1 MIRGLRLGAA
11 ALVLLCVAYGGW
23 AQDIPKGVLQAP
35 DMEFG
40 WNLQSQWDAIDGEP
54 NIIRADN
61 WRCPDGRP
69 VTDIHWWGSYY
80 FNTGASNPVQTFE
93 VSIYADNNPSG
104 NLPGT
109 LLYRETFDSASLNE
123 TSVGFDTQ
131 GEEVFQYTAYLKDS
145 FEQTAGEVYWL
156 SIVALTEASE
166 RWPMWGWHTASA
178 EDLNDDELLGSAQ
191 STKDPTLI
199 DGSHGGN
206 VANPWQD
213 AEYEMAFE
221 LTTIPEPS
229 IVALVGL
236 GMFALWTRFRRR

>member
-1 MIRGLRLGAA
+1 MNRGLRLGAA
-11 ALVLLCVAYGGW
+11 LLFLCVAYGGW
-23 AQDIPKGVLQAP
+23 AQDIPKGVLQSP

-40 WNLQSQWDAIDGEP
+40 WNLQSQWDSIDGEP

-61 WRCPDGRP
+61 WRCPNGQP

-80 FNTGASNPVQTFE
+80 FNTGATNPVQTFE
-93 VSIYADNNPSG
+93 VSIYANDNPMG
-104 NLPGT
+104 ALPGT
-109 LLYRETFDSASLNE
+109 LLYRETFDLASLNE
-123 TSVGFDTQ
+123 TSIGFDVQ
-131 GEEVFQYTAYLKDS
+131 GEEVFQYTAYLG
-145 FEQTAGEVYWL
+145 EQTSSTDQLEG
-156 SIVALTEASE
+156 
-166 RWPMWGWHTASA
+166 
-178 EDLNDDELLGSAQ
+178 DDDLLGSAQ
-191 STKDPTLI
+191 STKDPTLV
-199 DGSHGGN
+199 DLTHGGN